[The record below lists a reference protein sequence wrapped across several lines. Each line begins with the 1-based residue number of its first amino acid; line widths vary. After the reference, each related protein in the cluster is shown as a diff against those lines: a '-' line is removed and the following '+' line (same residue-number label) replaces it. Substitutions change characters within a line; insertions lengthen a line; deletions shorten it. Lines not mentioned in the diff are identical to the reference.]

1 MLKRR
6 LPVLL
11 IGSLLTAGAW
21 ASPPTLL
28 YDGNAEPV
36 SQGWQSAQ
44 QSPFTVTVGDGANG
58 VDTGTTRFTTTTAPA
73 GSAGG
78 QNLYTYSV
86 GTANFITSIR
96 LKALSVNP
104 HNQLDAALMFSA
116 TDAFAFP
123 FGTGT
128 NRSTMLYL
136 DPAAVGWGDN
146 TGGTAPF
153 NNIDG
158 AFHEYALR
166 YYNGQLSV
174 YIDADYADIA
184 SGAATPLL
192 SRSFVP
198 ATTTSAMIVFGDQS
212 NDANVDSDFVVDYV
226 KFQNLD
232 LPDPPASITA
242 TGGDGSVSVGFT
254 PPASTGSGP
263 ITSYSVTA
271 TGPGNVLAGS
281 CTPTP
286 ALPASGQTATCV
298 ITGLTNGVTY
308 TLSVSATNASGAGP
322 AATATAQ
329 PRLGPP
335 AGAAVAVP
343 SVGPAGLALL
353 AGMLAAVAAGRNL
366 RRRPYAAKSPAQ
378 PTDS

>member
-6 LPVLL
+6 LPALL
-11 IGSLLTAGAW
+11 IGPLLASGAW

-28 YDGNAEPV
+28 YDGSTEPV
-36 SQGWQSAQ
+36 AQGWQQTQ
-44 QSPFTVTVGDGANG
+44 QSPHTETVGDGING
-58 VDTGTTRFTTTTAPA
+58 VDAGATRFTTANA
-73 GSAGG
+73 GSTSG
-78 QNLYTYSV
+78 QNLYMYGVS
-86 GTANFITSIR
+86 TANFITSVR
-96 LKALSVNP
+96 LKALSIAP
-104 HNQLDAALMFSA
+104 HNTFDAGLMFSA
-116 TDAFAFP
+116 TDAFSP
-123 FGTGT
+123 PMGSTV

-136 DPAAVGWGDN
+136 DPAAVGWGDD
-146 TGGTAPF
+146 TGGTVPF
-153 NNIDG
+153 NNLDG

-166 YYNGQLSV
+166 YLNGQLSL

-198 ATTTSAMIVFGDQS
+198 STTASAMVLFGDQS
-212 NDANVDSDFVVDYV
+212 NDPNVNSDYVVDYV

-242 TGGDGSVSVGFT
+242 TGSDGSVSVAFT
-254 PPASTGSGP
+254 PPADTGSSA
-263 ITSYSVTA
+263 ISSYSVTA

-286 ALPASGQTATCV
+286 ALPTTGQTATCV

-308 TLSVSATNASGAGP
+308 TLSVSAINDSGAGP

-329 PRLGPP
+329 PRLVPAAGP
-335 AGAAVAVP
+335 AAVP
-343 SVGPAGLALL
+343 SLGPAGLASL
-353 AGMLAAVAAGRNL
+353 AAMLAAAAAGHNL
-366 RRRPYAAKSPAQ
+366 RRRRRETRSAERTQ
-378 PTDS
+378 EF